1 MAESVVPTA
10 GVRRVRITPNGW
22 AALAGAGLMFALA
35 VQTKSVWMQVVGSA
49 LLGLLGISA
58 LSVVRRRPGL
68 AVSMQAP
75 TEVFVGAPFDIRI
88 AVSNTGRQTTPPLR
102 ITYDVNVNPPPV
114 APALVYVDPV
124 AVGDTAVLSVTRVP
138 LRRGAAGSSR
148 LVVDMIGSFGFF
160 TCSYAVAG
168 TPAFFAAPLAAAP
181 IDVTRA
187 LSSEAGGSGPMGA
200 GLDVRGVREWRP
212 GDAVRHVHWRSTAR
226 TGHLSVLE
234 YGEPTID
241 MFGVLIAGT
250 RADPRF
256 EAELALAASTTWQG
270 LDDGVMVVITVADDA
285 IPNVKLLKSKAADPE
300 LLRLSPT
307 GYHKIF
313 AGLRAAVPDAETVD
327 GLLAHVGA
335 GGIVLLATGDGL
347 ADGFVSYVEAAA
359 SATGVRLI
367 RVA

>member
-1 MAESVVPTA
+1 
-10 GVRRVRITPNGW
+10 
-22 AALAGAGLMFALA
+22 MFALA
-35 VQTKSVWMQVVGSA
+35 VQTQSVWMQVVGSA

-68 AVSMQAP
+68 TVNMQAQ
-75 TEVFVGAPFDIRI
+75 TEVFVGVPFDIRV

-102 ITYDVNVNPPPV
+102 IRYDVNVEPPPV

-124 AVGDTAVLSVTRVP
+124 AAGETAVLSVTRVP
-138 LRRGAAGSSR
+138 LRRGAARSSR

-160 TCSYAVAG
+160 TSSYAVVG

-181 IDVTRA
+181 IDVTQA

-226 TGHLSVLE
+226 TGRLSVLE
-234 YGEPTID
+234 YGEPTVD

-250 RADPRF
+250 RADARF
-256 EAELALAASTTWQG
+256 EAELALAASTTWRG
-270 LDDGVMVVITVADDA
+270 LDDGVTVVVAMADDA
-285 IPNVKLLKSKAADPE
+285 IPNAKFLKSTAADPE
-300 LLRLSPT
+300 LLRLTPT

-313 AGLRAAVPDAETVD
+313 AGLRAAVPEPGTVE
-327 GLLAHVGA
+327 GLLAHVGV
-335 GGIVLLATGDGL
+335 GGVILVATGDGI
-347 ADGFVSYVEAAA
+347 ADGFLSYVEAAA
-359 SATGVRLI
+359 SAAGVRLI
-367 RVA
+367 RVADYLHADYLDAG